1 MNSYE
6 YSVNHN
12 ITGTDQEIVDQLKAI
27 KRHHRNVYITG
38 GPSNTE
44 SVNLLHLLTARH
56 RVMGMGSA
64 QQWIGP
70 LIDLES
76 TNPVVATILSI
87 LRPMLQVNDTLV
99 YCKDSDEAAD
109 MLNAL
114 TTIVGQITGKSEQV
128 LAEVALLSGGRIGA
142 DFNNLT
148 VDELNADKATYLQAE
163 TAKAAYE
170 ALKNRRQNWDTL
182 SANVRS
188 RIESGE
194 LIDNSTILAAV
205 QEQL

>member
-1 MNSYE
+1 MTNSYQ
-6 YSVNHN
+6 YAITSGF
-12 ITGTDQEIVDQLKAI
+12 TGTDQEIVDQLKAI
-27 KRHHRNVYITG
+27 KKHYRNVYITG

-70 LIDLES
+70 LVDLES
-76 TNPVVATILSI
+76 TNLTVATILSI

-114 TTIVGQITGKSEQV
+114 TAIVGQITGKPEQV

-142 DFNNLT
+142 QFSDLT
-148 VDELNADKATYLQAE
+148 VEQFTASRVAYENAQIQQELSSEWATLQNDGGIN
-163 TAKAAYE
+163 TAVASGDRAALKAALV
-170 ALKNRRQNWDTL
+170 A
-182 SANVRS
+182 A
-188 RIESGE
+188 IEV
-194 LIDNSTILAAV
+194 L
-205 QEQL
+205 

>member
-6 YSVNHN
+6 ISLQYGFTGEPQDVVN
-12 ITGTDQEIVDQLKAI
+12 QLKAI
-27 KRHHRNVYITG
+27 KKHHRNVYITG

-56 RVMGMGSA
+56 RVMGMGPA

-76 TNPVVATILSI
+76 TNSTVATILSI

-114 TTIVGQITGKSEQV
+114 TAIVGQITGKSEQV

-148 VDELNADKATYLQAE
+148 VDELNEDKATYLQAE

-182 SANVRS
+182 SANIRS

-194 LIDNSTILAAV
+194 LIDNSTILAVV